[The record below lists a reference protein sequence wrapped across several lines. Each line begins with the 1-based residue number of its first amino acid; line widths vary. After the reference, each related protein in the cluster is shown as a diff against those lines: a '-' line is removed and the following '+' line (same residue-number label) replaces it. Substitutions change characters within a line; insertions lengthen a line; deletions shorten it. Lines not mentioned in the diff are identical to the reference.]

1 MRMTIGGARRKVT
14 EVAISEE
21 QRKANLYKSKIADDD
36 FEFLDKFMKEAL
48 PHANKNLD
56 TMVTVVRRV
65 IGNAFKGELG
75 LDLAKEVA
83 GKVSREQTEKW
94 LSEYAKEEGRTRDR
108 NRLGKRKH

>member
-1 MRMTIGGARRKVT
+1 MLTGGARRKAA

-21 QRKANLYKSKIADDD
+21 QRKANLYKSKIAEDD

-48 PHANKNLD
+48 PSANRNLD
-56 TMVTVVRRV
+56 TMVTTVRRV

-83 GKVSREQTEKW
+83 GTVSRGQTEKW
-94 LSEYAKEEGRTRDR
+94 LRENTQRRKEERE
-108 NRLGKRKH
+108 K

>member
-1 MRMTIGGARRKVT
+1 MYMIMTTGGARRKVA

-21 QRKANLYKSKIADDD
+21 QRKANLYKSKIADND

-48 PHANKNLD
+48 PHANENLD

-83 GKVSREQTEKW
+83 GTVSVSSGRKMA
-94 LSEYAKEEGRTRDR
+94 SSKYALGEGGARGT
-108 NRLGKRKH
+108 N

>member
-1 MRMTIGGARRKVT
+1 MVIGGARRKAA

-36 FEFLDKFMKEAL
+36 FDFIDKFMKEAL
-48 PHANKNLD
+48 PYANKNLD
-56 TMVTVVRRV
+56 TMVTTVRRV

-83 GKVSREQTEKW
+83 ETVSK
-94 LSEYAKEEGRTRDR
+94 D
-108 NRLGKRKH
+108 